1 MYEEFK
7 KVYEAKNAS
16 DFFLYVDVT
25 GLRVDKLAE
34 KMATSLGTASVNATQ
49 VK

>member
-16 DFFLYVDVT
+16 DFFVYVDVT
-25 GLRVDKLAE
+25 GLKVDKLAE
-34 KMATSLGTASVNATQ
+34 KMASSLGSASVTAT
-49 VK
+49 